1 MPGFRISTDGQEAR
15 LGDYRLDMKQSSSAQ
30 ELYHDIFGSVLD
42 RTEMTPF
49 LLLRAGDYGA
59 ALQRATKMMGN
70 RGFDTLHNELQV
82 SERER
87 AHKYIDQVYK
97 YFLNFMFPFFQN
109 QLERLIALDSDN
121 ASLYRNCLGTIGEVE
136 LILKDADF
144 RHIVNEDPRHL
155 FLLASSRKYPHVF
168 YGYKGKQMDFP
179 VAWQQAACSVLKM
192 AHLIKSIEEDS
203 QDIDDYAELGF
214 FLEMQG
220 RSLNDLYHYD
230 WEHPGHL
237 PEGESAQRAFVKI
250 STFFHKLK
258 ESMTFDPKK
267 GCLVFNSGDGVEVD
281 IIEIKARLKSPESMV
296 TKLGKDVEG
305 EAYDIR
311 DILAITFIL
320 KSRDD
325 TLKLF
330 HALQKRG
337 VILQENT
344 ESHSIT
350 QTLFD
355 DPESMREAVQ
365 RLMVSLSQSE
375 GNNEMPDEQG
385 LLAHAKEFYEAL
397 SVNAAKNLH
406 SSEGHRKFQC
416 KINFSLP
423 IHRTA
428 ETNEII
434 IPGTPAYE
442 KRGLIKKKTH
452 QHTLAV
458 ELRISDEQSWRTS
471 EQKGDSHHDAYKFRQ
486 LISLMNR
493 VFKDVF
499 HFRKESITQ
508 LREDQVRLFH

>member
-1 MPGFRISTDGQEAR
+1 MEH
-15 LGDYRLDMKQSSSAQ
+15 SSSAQ
-30 ELYHDIFGSVLD
+30 ELYHEIFGSVLD

-49 LLLRAGDYGA
+49 LLLRTGNYEA

-70 RGFDTLHNELQV
+70 RGFDTLQSELQD

-87 AHKYIDQVYK
+87 ACKYIEQVYR
-97 YFLNFMFPFFQN
+97 YFFNWLFPFFKN
-109 QLERLIALDSDN
+109 QLESLIALYSENDG
-121 ASLYRNCLGTIGEVE
+121 LYRECLRSIGEIESV
-136 LILKDADF
+136 LKNAEF
-144 RHIVNEDPRHL
+144 RDIVNEDPRHL
-155 FLLASSRKYPHVF
+155 FLLASSKKYRQVF
-168 YGYKGKQMDFP
+168 YGYKGKDMDLP
-179 VAWQQAACSVLKM
+179 VAWQEAACSILKM

-220 RSLNDLYHYD
+220 QSLDDLYQYD
-230 WEHPGHL
+230 WVNPRYL
-237 PEGESAQRAFVKI
+237 PESESAQRAFVKI

-258 ESMTFDPKK
+258 ESMTFDAKK
-267 GCLVFNSGDGVEVD
+267 SCQVFNSGDGVEVD

-296 TKLGKDVEG
+296 TKLGKNVEG

-320 KSRDD
+320 KSKDD

-355 DPESMREAVQ
+355 DPESMREAVR

-375 GNNEMPDEQG
+375 GNNDMPDAQG
-385 LLAHAKEFYEAL
+385 LLAHAKEFYQAL

-406 SSEGHRKFQC
+406 SSEGHKKFQC

-434 IPGTPAYE
+434 VPGTPAYE
-442 KRGLIKKKTH
+442 TRGRIKKKTH

-499 HFRKESITQ
+499 HFREESITQ
-508 LREDQVRLFH
+508 LRKDQVNLFH